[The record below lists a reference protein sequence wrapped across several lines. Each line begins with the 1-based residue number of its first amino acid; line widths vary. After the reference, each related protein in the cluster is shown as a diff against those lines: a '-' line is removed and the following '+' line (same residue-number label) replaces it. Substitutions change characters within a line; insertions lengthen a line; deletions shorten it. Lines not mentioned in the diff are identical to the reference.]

1 MLTRLS
7 ALCAVAAALVLADSG
22 AGAQDYPSRL
32 IRLIIPSP
40 PGGPHEIVV
49 RALAERMSSAL
60 GQTVIVEN
68 RPGAAGMI
76 GARAV
81 AAAPADGYTL
91 MVSAPGALVVAPTLH
106 KNPGYEPA
114 KDFAPVATLYSSPQ
128 MIVVNPTFTA
138 SSLRDIVA
146 YGKANPGKLSWGSPS
161 YGTGPHLL
169 GELFRLSTGTDVV
182 NVRYKGGAETVLG
195 VLTGEVQMAFETVPL
210 LLGHIQA
217 GKLRAIAVADA
228 IRSHQLPDVPTT
240 VESGFPEMQATFW
253 LGVMAPAGTAPAI
266 VSKLNATINGIMQSR
281 DLEASLDKVGARPK
295 LGSPQDVA
303 VFMAAERKRWAEVIQ
318 RAGIRID

>member
-1 MLTRLS
+1 V
-7 ALCAVAAALVLADSG
+7 AVALALAVSS

-32 IRLIIPSP
+32 IRLIFPSP

-81 AAAPADGYTL
+81 AAAPADGYSL

-106 KNPGYEPA
+106 RNPGYEPA

-128 MIVVNPTFTA
+128 MMVVNPTFAA

-169 GELFRLSTGTDVV
+169 GELFRLTTGTDVV

-217 GKLRAIAVADA
+217 GKLKAIAVADA

-240 VESGFPEMQATFW
+240 VESGFPEMQATLW
-253 LGVMAPAGTAPAI
+253 LGVMAPAGTPPVI
-266 VSKLNATINGIMQSR
+266 VSKLNATINGIMQSK